1 VSEENVEI
9 IRRATAALAD
19 QGLEA
24 MLAYVHP
31 DFEVTTPPSLASEP
45 DTFRGHDGL
54 RRWFGGFS
62 DGLED
67 VSLESR
73 ELIPAGDQVLVR
85 TVLLARGR
93 STGIDVEQQAFI
105 LWTLCDGLV
114 SKGEVFAER
123 GPALEAAGLSE

>member
-1 VSEENVEI
+1 MEI
-9 IRRATAALAD
+9 IRRATVALAD

-24 MLAYVHP
+24 MLAHVHP

-73 ELIPAGDQVLVR
+73 EFIPAGDQVLVR
-85 TVLLARGR
+85 TVLRARGR

-105 LWTLCDGLV
+105 LWTLRDGLV

-123 GPALEAAGLSE
+123 GPALDAAGLSE